1 MLIAYM
7 DHYHLLPYYLTITLS
22 NKYDY
27 ENYSQNFYVVEI
39 GSFKYTK

>member
-1 MLIAYM
+1 MSFTT
-7 DHYHLLPYYLTITLS
+7 DKWFTYLTITLS
-22 NKYDY
+22 NKYDN